1 MIGKKYI
8 FIAVTLSMIIM
19 ILIGM
24 RKPSPAQTAGEK
36 SEESIFQGRVVSPY
50 GPVENA
56 RVRVAG
62 EDRYTL
68 TDKHGLYILHAA
80 HPPGI
85 RLRVTA
91 GKEGYFNNGQ
101 VGYPSGHAGDIY
113 LNPVYLKDRPD
124 YRFISP
130 VTCAQC
136 HVKLSRYWDRSKM
149 AHTTSNPKVL
159 DLFNGTDAFN
169 RQGIGPGYR
178 LDNPKS
184 NGNCVT
190 CHAPSVAASHPDSV
204 NLNTALQPI
213 RAEWDGIS
221 CDFCHKVRKLIPDRS
236 KPSGVSAVLERQAS
250 VRGPSIL
257 VFGPYD
263 DVVVPPMAAAYNP
276 VFDQGEFCSLCHGH
290 FEKIGDNGSW
300 DPGKIY
306 SDAEREG
313 FGLKDNTLL
322 PIQTTYQE
330 WKQWQDQLPQ
340 EDPNKGKKCQDC
352 HMSWRKEMLPYDH
365 YVVEGMA
372 RNMWAAYRS
381 PQDIR
386 PHHFDGGTETQLK
399 TALSMEIEGQ
409 IEEGKLKIDIFIT
422 NTNGGHWVPTGETMR
437 SVMLLLR
444 AFDSKGNP
452 LKMIKGSLLPEWAG
466 SGKVEDGN
474 YAGLSGAVFARV
486 LEDKNGKSQVP
497 FWQATRIAS
506 DTRIRPKETREL
518 TFEFAMDDPDDE
530 PTAKAKLIYR
540 PVIRPWAEKKNW
552 PVKDILI
559 TSAVW

>member
-1 MIGKKYI
+1 MTGKKYI
-8 FIAVTLSMIIM
+8 SITVAIAIIVL
-19 ILIGM
+19 ILAIHGNQ
-24 RKPSPAQTAGEK
+24 SPAQTAGEK
-36 SEESIFQGRVVSPY
+36 FEGAMLQGRVVSPY

-68 TDKHGLYILHAA
+68 TDKQGLYTLQAA
-80 HPPGI
+80 HPPGV

-101 VGYPSGHAGDIY
+101 VGYPSGDVGDIY
-113 LNPVYLKDRPD
+113 LNPVYLKDRSD

-169 RQGIGPGYR
+169 RQGIGLGYR

-190 CHAPSVAASHPDSV
+190 CHAPSVAASSPDSV
-204 NLNTALQPI
+204 DLNTALQPN

-236 KPSGVSAVLERQAS
+236 KPSGVAAILERQAS
-250 VRGPSIL
+250 IRGPSIL

-263 DVVVPPMAAAYNP
+263 DVVVPPMAATYNP
-276 VFDQGEFCSLCHGH
+276 VFDQGKYCSLCHGH
-290 FEKIGDNGSW
+290 FEKIGDNGAW
-300 DPGKIY
+300 NPGKIY
-306 SDAEREG
+306 SDTEREG

-322 PIQTTYQE
+322 PIQTTYLE
-330 WKQWQDQLPQ
+330 WKLWQDQLSSD
-340 EDPNKGKKCQDC
+340 DPNKGKKCQDC
-352 HMSWRKEMLPYDH
+352 HMSWRKEMLPYDN

-372 RNMWAAYRS
+372 RNMWATYRS
-381 PQDIR
+381 PKDIR

-399 TALSMEIEGQ
+399 TALSMELEGQ
-409 IEEGKLKIDIFIT
+409 VEEGKLKVDVFVT

-444 AFDSKGNP
+444 AFDSNGNP
-452 LKMIKGSLLPEWAG
+452 LKMIKGDLLPEWAG
-466 SGKVEDGN
+466 TGKVEDGN
-474 YAGLSGAVFARV
+474 YAGLTGAVFARV
-486 LEDKNGKSQVP
+486 LQDKDGEIQVP
-497 FWQATRIAS
+497 FWQATGIAS
-506 DTRIRPKETREL
+506 DTRIRPKETRKL

-530 PTAKAKLIYR
+530 PTAKAELIYR
-540 PVIRPWAEKKNW
+540 PVIRPWAKQKNW